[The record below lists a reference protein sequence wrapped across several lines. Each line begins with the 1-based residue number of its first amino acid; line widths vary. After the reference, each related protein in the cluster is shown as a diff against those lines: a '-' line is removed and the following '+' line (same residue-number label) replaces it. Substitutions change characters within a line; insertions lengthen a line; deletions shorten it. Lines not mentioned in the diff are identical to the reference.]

1 MVPRRSL
8 QKSVENPVTGLS
20 AVSTRSKPECD
31 VPANHVGSVLPL
43 VYEELRRLASVYL
56 GDERADHTLQPTAL
70 VHEAFLKLVEQPTRT
85 WQSPAHLK
93 AVAAHAM
100 RQVLVDYARRHGSL
114 KRGGS
119 RKRISLDASMIEL
132 KHNEIDLIDLEE
144 ALQTLAE
151 RDFRQS
157 RVVEL
162 RFYGGLSIDE
172 TAEVLGVSP
181 STVSGD
187 WTFAKVWLARELALG
202 DS

>member
-1 MVPRRSL
+1 MFPRRCL
-8 QKSVENPVTGLS
+8 QNSAENPAAGLS
-20 AVSTRSKPECD
+20 AGSTRSIPECGN
-31 VPANHVGSVLPL
+31 PANQVGSVLPL

-56 GDERADHTLQPTAL
+56 GHERADHTLQPTAL

-85 WQSPAHLK
+85 WQNPAHLK

-119 RKRISLDASMIEL
+119 RKRIPLDSSIIEL
-132 KHNEIDLIDLEE
+132 KHNEIDLVDLEE

-187 WTFAKVWLARELALG
+187 WTFAKVWLARELELG